1 MGERNPL
8 YVKITASCTEEEKD
22 RWLVAVG
29 QQSASMV
36 LRRLVREYCQEQ
48 EAKKEELKKLNLNG
62 STQASGHNH

>member
-29 QQSASMV
+29 QQSAAMV
-36 LRRLVREYCQEQ
+36 LRKIIRDYCIEQ
-48 EAKKEELKKLNLNG
+48 ETKKEELKKLKL
-62 STQASGHNH
+62 SDK

>member
-1 MGERNPL
+1 MAKEKL
-8 YVKITASCTEEEKD
+8 YNKITASCTDEEKD

-36 LRRLVREYCQEQ
+36 LRKIIREYCIEQ
-48 EAKKEELKKLNLNG
+48 EIMKEELKKLNLNG

>member
-1 MGERNPL
+1 MAKERL
-8 YVKITASCTEEEKD
+8 YNKITASCTDEEKD

-36 LRRLVREYCQEQ
+36 LRKIIREYCIEQ
-48 EAKKEELKKLNLNG
+48 EMMKEELKKLNLNG